1 VLSGECPLRGV
12 GRRVYKINKTGS
24 VFDKTGLV
32 LRKTETSYRSK
43 TVFGRFL
50 QFIDRFLSVLK
61 TGTILVFESMV
72 KRRGSGKIELNHF

>member
-1 VLSGECPLRGV
+1 VLPGECPLRGV

-32 LRKTETSYRSK
+32 LRKTK